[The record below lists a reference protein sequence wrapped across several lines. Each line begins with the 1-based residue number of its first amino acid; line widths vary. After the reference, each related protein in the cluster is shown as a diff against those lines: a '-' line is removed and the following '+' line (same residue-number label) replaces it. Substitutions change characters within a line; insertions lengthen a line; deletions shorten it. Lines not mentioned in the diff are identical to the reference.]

1 MRQVLLTD
9 EETAVNRWEL
19 LHSRARRAGSTAVI
33 DAMSGPESSLYW
45 TETASG
51 AHGGAIARPWK
62 NGTSRESRHCLLL
75 DVMHLNDVSSPFIP
89 TDDLTMNDNGE
100 QSERHET

>member
-1 MRQVLLTD
+1 MQQLPPVDRGFLIGQQDL
-9 EETAVNRWEL
+9 
-19 LHSRARRAGSTAVI
+19 S
-33 DAMSGPESSLYW
+33 
-45 TETASG
+45 
-51 AHGGAIARPWK
+51 HGGAIARPWK